1 VGRRVMDLTFLSK
14 RRNSLV
20 ISIAILKAAKKGIR
34 KTHLL
39 ASLSLSYEQFMRY
52 IEFLKAHGFV
62 EECGN
67 LYKTTNEGLELIEEF
82 NSSLLIRSILG
93 T

>member
-1 VGRRVMDLTFLSK
+1 MDLTFPSK
-14 RRNSLV
+14 RRSSLV

-39 ASLSLSYEQFMRY
+39 SSVSLSYGQLIRY
-52 IEFLKAHGFV
+52 IEFLEAHGFI
-62 EECGN
+62 EEYDN
-67 LYKTTNEGLELIEEF
+67 LYQTTGEGLELIEEF
-82 NSSLLIRSILG
+82 DSSSLIRSVLA

>member
-1 VGRRVMDLTFLSK
+1 MDLAFPSK

-34 KTHLL
+34 KTRLL
-39 ASLSLSYEQFMRY
+39 ASLSLSCEQFTRY
-52 IEFLKAHGFV
+52 IELLKVHGFV

-67 LYKTTNEGLELIEEF
+67 LYQTTNEGLELIEEF
-82 NSSLLIRSILG
+82 NSSSLIRSILG

>member
-1 VGRRVMDLTFLSK
+1 MELTFPSK

-34 KTHLL
+34 KTRLL

-52 IEFLKAHGFV
+52 IELLEAHGFV
-62 EECGN
+62 EECGT
-67 LYKTTNEGLELIEEF
+67 LYQTTNEGLELIEEF
-82 NSSLLIRSILG
+82 NSSSLIRSILG

>member
-1 VGRRVMDLTFLSK
+1 MDLTFQSK

-34 KTHLL
+34 KTRLL
-39 ASLSLSYEQFMRY
+39 ASLSLSYEQFTRY
-52 IEFLKAHGFV
+52 IELLKAHGFV

-67 LYKTTNEGLELIEEF
+67 LYQTTNEGLELIEEF
-82 NSSLLIRSILG
+82 NSSSLIRSILG

>member
-1 VGRRVMDLTFLSK
+1 MDLTFPSK

-20 ISIAILKAAKKGIR
+20 IYIAILKAARGGTR

-39 ASLSLSYEQFMRY
+39 RSVSMNFGQFTAY
-52 IEFLKAHGFV
+52 IEFLKAHGFI
-62 EECGN
+62 EEYGSWFR
-67 LYKTTNEGLELIEEF
+67 TTREGLELIEEF
-82 NSSLLIRSILG
+82 NSSSLIRSVLA